1 MTALSLDA
9 MTKWLDAIAADPAPL
24 NTDKVVRHKPAEA
37 TDAYWDASGRKVAE
51 TATFDGT
58 GGYNTL
64 YPMHWEPRL
73 VAGAPLT
80 NDVIKCQL
88 KAIKMTDYKVA
99 FSAEQQARLKR
110 IFPQGVCDF
119 TKPSVG
125 YVKFGGPWQRY

>member
-24 NTDKVVRHKPAEA
+24 NFP
-37 TDAYWDASGRKVAE
+37 
-51 TATFDGT
+51 GT